1 MQWTPEARR
10 VLTGSTSGEFTL
22 WNGLTFN
29 FETILQAHDSAI
41 CALTF
46 THSGAYLVSSDKTG
60 IIKYFEP
67 NMNNLTAWQGS
78 SSREAIR
85 GISFSPDDQR
95 FATASDDS
103 SVRIWSFQ
111 ESKVESVLTGMHA
124 RSNTII
130 QLLIP
135 FAGHGWDV
143 KCVEWHPTKGLLVS
157 GSKDNQIKFWDPRT
171 GTVLSTLYALAL
183 LCVIC
188 QFNPRLT
195 PGINIRIRYRPFLGH
210 RTVTWSPVLLGT
222 KRFESSTYVL

>member
-1 MQWTPEARR
+1 MQWTPESRR

-29 FETILQAHDSAI
+29 FETILQAHDTAI
-41 CALTF
+41 CAMTF
-46 THSGAYLVSSDKTG
+46 THSGAYLASADKTG

-85 GISFSPDDQR
+85 GISFSPDDRR

-103 SVRIWSFQ
+103 SVRIWSFA
-111 ESKVESVLTGMHA
+111 ESKVESVLTGRFVVH
-124 RSNTII
+124 
-130 QLLIP
+130 QP
-135 FAGHGWDV
+135 FVCSFEGLGHGWDV

-171 GTVLSTLYALAL
+171 GTVLSTLFVPSPSL
-183 LCVIC
+183 LIS
-188 QFNPRLT
+188 
-195 PGINIRIRYRPFLGH
+195 FLMF
-210 RTVTWSPVLLGT
+210 R
-222 KRFESSTYVL
+222 